1 MTPHDLAPAYA
12 VDALDAED
20 LALFTGHL
28 DDCASCRDQV
38 ASVRGAAA
46 MLGASGALSVGGPG
60 APVAAPASLRASVL
74 ASVGS
79 TPQAPPTQHPAT
91 QQPSKLD
98 PAPVGA
104 ARSRR
109 LIPVA
114 WIGMAAAAILAAAF
128 GIVIGG
134 YLSSN
139 PDGPALA
146 AHEQAMRIISAPDAH
161 TTSVPLGR
169 SSLVMSA
176 DYAGAVLMGDTTP
189 MPAAGTEYQVWMGH
203 ADGTAAPGPTFMPD
217 AAGTYMVLM
226 SGNMG
231 DVAKVFVTAEPMGG
245 SPSPTGPMVADVTLG
260 K

>member
-1 MTPHDLAPAYA
+1 VTPHDLAAAYA
-12 VDALDAED
+12 IDALDPED
-20 LALFTGHL
+20 LAVFSRHL
-28 DDCASCRDQV
+28 DDCPSCQEQV
-38 ASVRGAAA
+38 SSIREAAA
-46 MLGASGALSVGGPG
+46 ALGASGALSGMG
-60 APVAAPASLRASVL
+60 APGRGAPASLRASVL

-79 TPQAPPTQHPAT
+79 TPQVAAT
-91 QQPSKLD
+91 SPLAQQL
-98 PAPVGA
+98 PAPIAV
-104 ARSRR
+104 ARARR
-109 LIPVA
+109 RIPVA
-114 WIGMAAAAILAAAF
+114 WIGTAAAAVLAVAL
-128 GIVIGG
+128 GIAIGG
-134 YLSSN
+134 YVSSN

-161 TTSVPLGR
+161 TMSVALGR

-203 ADGTAAPGPTFMPD
+203 ADGTSAPGPTFMPD

-245 SPSPTGPMVADVTLG
+245 SPSPTGPMVAGVTLG